1 MPKNAKNLTLSSR
14 LKVELVFN
22 QPIDTDSMVDSYNS
36 LHYLCYLV
44 NDSYSYSD
52 SARED
57 NSKYNVYPYKVIT
70 EQKFMS
76 LYFDFSQTDFGVS
89 KDSSLM
95 TKDGSVK
102 E

>member
-36 LHYLCYLV
+36 LHYLCY
-44 NDSYSYSD
+44 
-52 SARED
+52 
-57 NSKYNVYPYKVIT
+57 
-70 EQKFMS
+70 
-76 LYFDFSQTDFGVS
+76 DFGAS